1 MIGCFVVATIISA
14 LSIFAFFGNAAAN
27 TGGTAIPNMFQL
39 MFGGTGNYSGYMIA
53 WKQFGGLT
61 FLFVLEIIIIIMA
74 AVTWCVCKIAYD
86 DGPKIGCAIVS
97 GICSLVALI
106 ISFCTL
112 SITKIPYGYGVTLG
126 FGPIF
131 YSILNIISVL
141 LIAVGVIYHFVSEN
155 RYTYRRRYTPSSTYG
170 SSSYTSSSSTTSS
183 SPSAQETQKAKL
195 SENEKA
201 DLLIKYKGL
210 LDSGVITQEE
220 FDAKKKE
227 IL

>member
-1 MIGCFVVATIISA
+1 MVGCFVAATIISA
-14 LSIFAFFGNAAAN
+14 FSIFAFFGNAAAN

-39 MFGGTGNYSGYMIA
+39 MFGGIGTYSGYTIA
-53 WKQFGGLT
+53 WKQYGGLT

-74 AVTWCVCKIAYD
+74 VVTWCVCGIAYE
-86 DGPKIGCAIVS
+86 DGPKVGCGIFS

-112 SITKIPYGYGVTLG
+112 SITNIDPYGYGVTLG

-141 LIAVGVIYHFVSEN
+141 LIACGVIYHFVSER
-155 RYTYRRRYTPSSTYG
+155 RYTYTSRYTPRSTYG
-170 SSSYTSSSSTTSS
+170 SSSYSSSSS
-183 SPSAQETQKAKL
+183 QETQKPKL

-201 DLLIKYKGL
+201 DLLLKYKGL
-210 LDSGVITQEE
+210 LDAGVITQEE
-220 FDAKKKE
+220 FDSKKKE